1 MLNSEI
7 LEMLSSESLHSLLE
21 IIVNYGV
28 VLFETAGVIVLLVAG
43 VKGIINY
50 CTKNPMTRLELAK
63 GMAMGLEL
71 KLGREILRTVPVR
84 TFEECALVAF
94 IIVLRAALTFLLHWE
109 IKTEAEDSENEKAT
123 RQVHIH
129 EPHV

>member
-63 GMAMGLEL
+63 GMAMGLEF
-71 KLGREILRTVPVR
+71 KLGSEVLRTVVVR
-84 TFEECALVAF
+84 DWSELGILGAVIAL
-94 IIVLRAALTFLLHWE
+94 RGALTFLIHWE
-109 IKTEAEDSENEKAT
+109 IKNEETKMSE
-123 RQVHIH
+123 
-129 EPHV
+129 

>member
-63 GMAMGLEL
+63 GMAMGLEF
-71 KLGREILRTVPVR
+71 KLGSEILRTVAVR

-109 IKTEAEDSENEKAT
+109 IKTEAEDSENEKTT

-129 EPHV
+129 EPHA